1 MRASGR
7 TTLLGIGITTHNR
20 KAVLQETL
28 EAIARHST
36 LPYRL
41 AVVSD
46 ASTDGTDDFLREFHP
61 GGACRSYQPI
71 FPDSAPQG
79 SAPRGLVPLGPARA
93 KNACLQA
100 LSDCRFILLLD
111 DDCRPRHDD
120 WLDFFW
126 EAHQATGIHHFSYLT
141 EAHGSPTPHAVG
153 GQTVNAYPQS
163 GGVLMT
169 VTPRMLSEIGGFSA
183 RYRGYGHYF
192 HASYSI
198 RAHRAGLQAGLG
210 PFLSLD
216 GTERMLHAL
225 DYDVIADSLQASSLS
240 SLSAKQRQKHHFHN
254 TRTFRRD
261 SRGPLFQPVTTLEP
275 PGFWAWVRGR

>member
-1 MRASGR
+1 
-7 TTLLGIGITTHNR
+7 LLGIGITTHNR

-41 AVVSD
+41 AVLSD
-46 ASTDGTDDFLREFHP
+46 GSTDGTDAVLREFHP
-61 GGACRSYQPI
+61 GGACQSYQPL
-71 FPDSAPQG
+71 FPEA
-79 SAPRGLVPLGPARA
+79 RLGPARA

-100 LSDCRFILLLD
+100 LSDCRYILLLD

-141 EAHGSPTPHAVG
+141 EAHGAPLEHTIEGH
-153 GQTVNAYPQS
+153 TVMAYPQS

-169 VTPRMLSEIGGFSA
+169 VSPRMLETIGGFSA

-198 RAHRAGLQAGLG
+198 RAQRAGLQAGLG
-210 PFLSLD
+210 PFLSLE

-225 DYDVIADSLQASSLS
+225 DYDVIADSLEASRLS
-240 SLSAKQRQKHHFHN
+240 SLSAKDRQKHHFHN
-254 TRTFRRD
+254 TRTFRKD
-261 SRGPLFQPVTTLEP
+261 SKGPIFQPITTLEP
-275 PGFWAWVRGR
+275 PGFWDRLRGRD

>member
-1 MRASGR
+1 M
-7 TTLLGIGITTHNR
+7 LGIGITTHHR

-46 ASTDGTDDFLREFHP
+46 GSTDGTDDFLREFHP
-61 GGACRSYQPI
+61 GGACGAYHPL
-71 FPDSAPQG
+71 FPES
-79 SAPRGLVPLGPARA
+79 RLGPARA
-93 KNACLQA
+93 KNACLQE
-100 LSDCRFILLLD
+100 LRDCRFILLLD

-120 WLDFFW
+120 WLEFFW

-141 EAHGSPTPHAVG
+141 EAHGSPAVHEREG
-153 GQTVNAYPQS
+153 RKVRAYPQS

-169 VTPRMLSEIGGFSA
+169 VSPRMLELIGGFSA

-210 PFLSLD
+210 PFLSLE

-225 DYDVIADSLQASSLS
+225 DYDVIGDSLQASRLS
-240 SLSAKQRQKHHFHN
+240 SLSAKDRQKHHFHN
-254 TRTFRRD
+254 TQTFRRD
-261 SRGPLFQPVTTLEP
+261 SKGALFQPIATTEP
-275 PGFWAWVRGR
+275 PSFWARVFKGR